1 MIFSNI
7 MSRIFCANFLMH
19 STFLVISLEKRMSK
33 IAILVKDK
41 LPGKEWRQTLFI
53 VNQMA

>member
-1 MIFSNI
+1 
-7 MSRIFCANFLMH
+7 MH